1 MIPKIIHYC
10 WFGGNDLTDEVKKYI
25 ATWRKYCP
33 DYKIIEWNE
42 SNFDINENDYVREA
56 YEAKKWA
63 FVTDYVRLKVIYENG
78 GIYMDTDV
86 EVVKSLDDLLI
97 YDAVSGYE
105 SKTSIQTGTMA
116 ACRGNSWIKMLL
128 DDYENRHFVKQ
139 DGSLDTKTNVQ
150 VITKLTVA
158 KYGLELDGMTKTFGE
173 NMILLPFDYLC
184 AKSYKTG
191 EITKTVNTYT
201 VHNFTGSWLSK
212 QEKDLQKVRRKYYN
226 NLIFLP
232 DCRIKNK
239 VAILLATMKL
249 EGMGGVFRLIKK
261 KLC

>member
-42 SNFDINENDYVREA
+42 QNFDINCNEYAKEA

-63 FVTDYVRLKVIYENG
+63 FVSDYARLKVLYEYG

-86 EVVKSLDDLLI
+86 EVVKSFDDLLKCKAFMCFEN
-97 YDAVSGYE
+97 DKSVSIGTLGVLRKSLLIKDFLLAYE
-105 SKTSIQTGTMA
+105 
-116 ACRGNSWIKMLL
+116 
-128 DDYENRHFVKQ
+128 DRHFKKVNGCYDTTTNLKIVT
-139 DGSLDTKTNVQ
+139 DILVRKYSLNTNGKLQVLNDIYIYPMEYFIAKEYKSGLIKKTQ
-150 VITKLTVA
+150 STYAIHH
-158 KYGLELDGMTKTFGE
+158 
-173 NMILLPFDYLC
+173 
-184 AKSYKTG
+184 YK
-191 EITKTVNTYT
+191 
-201 VHNFTGSWLSK
+201 GSWLSK

-232 DCRIKNK
+232 DSRIKNK